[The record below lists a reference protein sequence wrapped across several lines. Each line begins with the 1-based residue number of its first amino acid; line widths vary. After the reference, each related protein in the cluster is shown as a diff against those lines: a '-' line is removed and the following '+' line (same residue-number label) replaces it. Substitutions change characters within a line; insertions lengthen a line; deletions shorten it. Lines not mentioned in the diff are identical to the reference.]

1 MRRRFFRTQQLPPP
15 FRIASGLSITSNNHV
30 SPKPSAPWGTAT
42 RAVFVGI
49 VVMAGL
55 MLLLVAS
62 VSPPPAAPTPTP
74 PLVTLSAPSVWIET
88 KPVSPPKAK
97 VKFQRARPAQSI
109 QPESD
114 QEVLDEMMAA
124 RYFSRL
130 PQP

>member
-15 FRIASGLSITSNNHV
+15 FLIESRRSITSNNHV
-30 SPKPSAPWGTAT
+30 NPQPSKPWGTPT
-42 RAVFVGI
+42 RVVVVGI

-62 VSPPPAAPTPTP
+62 VSPPPTAPAPTP
-74 PLVTLSAPSVWIET
+74 PLVTLSAPSVWLQS
-88 KPVSPPKAK
+88 KPVPPPK
-97 VKFQRARPAQSI
+97 VKRARPTHNVQ
-109 QPESD
+109 QESD

>member
-1 MRRRFFRTQQLPPP
+1 MRRRFFRTQQLPPT
-15 FRIASGLSITSNNHV
+15 FLIESRLSITSNNHV
-30 SPKPSAPWGTAT
+30 SPQPSKPWGTPT
-42 RAVFVGI
+42 RVVVVGI

-62 VSPPPAAPTPTP
+62 VSPPPIAPTPTP
-74 PLVTLSAPSVWIET
+74 PRVTLSAPSVWLES
-88 KPVSPPKAK
+88 KPVPLPKAK
-97 VKFQRARPAQSI
+97 VKRTWPAHSVQ
-109 QPESD
+109 QESD